1 MFSQLFLKIRHTF
14 YSLLFYSLVLII
26 EKPSLLGSELPTQ
39 SKSNSSLKL
48 PKDQTQWETWKNTW
62 MRALQKNCFSNW
74 PKESVPLNA
83 QEKFSAQ
90 SNNISLRAIE
100 FDGPAGRRC
109 LYISHY
115 PGLEEPDLVV
125 LTTVGNE
132 GWKDFLAAMRPGFEK
147 ELGFENLPEPNL
159 KSFQQHQ
166 GMYRSFK
173 WAMACM
179 APSGIGPNSLPFA
192 DGNEDSRLDA
202 IRVLELRKAVKA
214 LRSAGGMAK
223 VPVWLQ
229 GQGDMAAVSLYAGL
243 FEPDIARFDL
253 HDLPK
258 SHRQSSFLKNAL
270 PILDLPQTVALA
282 LENSQ
287 LILYQDDKKG
297 WGYPA
302 STAKQL
308 EWNNRLQIRTP
319 RPSK

>member
-1 MFSQLFLKIRHTF
+1 MFRTLPILVVC
-14 YSLLFYSLVLII
+14 SLTLMLENS
-26 EKPSLLGSELPTQ
+26 SLLGSEPNTQ
-39 SKSNSSLKL
+39 NEANSSVKM
-48 PKDQTQWETWKNTW
+48 PRDQSQWEKWKKTW
-62 MRALQKNCFSNW
+62 MRALQKSCFSDW
-74 PKESVPLNA
+74 PRESTPLNA

-100 FDGPAGRRC
+100 FDGPSGRRC

-125 LTTVGNE
+125 LTTLGEE

-147 ELGFENLPEPNL
+147 ELGFRDLPEPDL
-159 KSFQQHQ
+159 KSFEQHQ

-173 WAMACM
+173 WAMAYL
-179 APSGIGPNSLPFA
+179 APSGIGPHSLPS
-192 DGNEDSRLDA
+192 GNKEEDPRLDS
-202 IRVLELRKAVKA
+202 IRVLELRKAITT
-214 LRSAGGMAK
+214 LRTAGGMGK

-229 GQGDMAAVSLYAGL
+229 GQGDMAAVTLYAGL
-243 FEPDIARFDL
+243 FEPDIARYDL

-258 SHRQSSFLKNAL
+258 SHKQSSFLKNAL
-270 PILDLPQTVALA
+270 PILDLPQAVTLA

-297 WGYPA
+297 WDYPA
-302 STAKQL
+302 TTAKQL

-319 RPSK
+319 RPPK

>member
-1 MFSQLFLKIRHTF
+1 MNRSLPIVIVFTLFMMLG
-14 YSLLFYSLVLII
+14 SS
-26 EKPSLLGSELPTQ
+26 SLLGSERK
-39 SKSNSSLKL
+39 SKNEANSSIRV
-48 PKDQTQWETWKNTW
+48 PKDQTQWETWKKTW
-62 MRALQKNCFSNW
+62 MRALQKSCFSDW
-74 PKESVPLNA
+74 PEESTPLNA

-90 SNNISLRAIE
+90 SNNISLRALE

-125 LTTVGNE
+125 LTTLGEE

-147 ELGFENLPEPNL
+147 ELGFKDLPEPDL
-159 KSFQQHQ
+159 KSFEQHQ

-173 WAMACM
+173 WAMAYL
-179 APSGIGPNSLPFA
+179 APSGIGPHSLPSVE
-192 DGNEDSRLDA
+192 DGEDPQLDST
-202 IRVLELRKAVKA
+202 RVLELRKAITT
-214 LRSAGGMAK
+214 LRSAGGMRK

-229 GQGDMAAVSLYAGL
+229 GQGNMAAVTLYAGL
-243 FEPDIARFDL
+243 FEQDIARFDL

-258 SHRQSSFLKNAL
+258 SHKQSSFLKNAL

-297 WGYPA
+297 WNYPA
-302 STAKQL
+302 STAKKL
-308 EWNNRLQIRTP
+308 KWNNRLQIRTP
-319 RPSK
+319 RPPK